1 MEEAVSAQIRQDHRT
16 GLLSYTISREISTS
30 QTKLTSWRYPIPE
43 PPNSSMN
50 SPTISRYSSGT
61 SDTGSSPGT
70 RVDQHVYENHLPMQP
85 RDPKLQL
92 YFHRMEKKLRTCHP
106 TAIHTEAVNLARDIL
121 DKPADAGSSI
131 RSVAETIV
139 KAGYR
144 KVEYSRSCAL
154 IAHEIFC
161 QLQST
166 SHGTSISF
174 RDSLISAVMEV
185 FDGYYFKVNACASG
199 YLSSI

>member
-1 MEEAVSAQIRQDHRT
+1 MGEAVSAQIRQDYMS
-16 GLLSYTISREISTS
+16 GLLCYTVSRGISTS
-30 QTKLTSWRYPIPE
+30 QTKLTSWRPPIPE
-43 PPNSSMN
+43 PPNSLMN
-50 SPTISRYSSGT
+50 SPTISRYSSDT

-70 RVDQHVYENHLPMQP
+70 PVDQHVYENNLPMQ
-85 RDPKLQL
+85 RKDPKLQL
-92 YFHRMEKKLRTCHP
+92 HFLQMEKKLRTCHP
-106 TAIHTEAVNLARDIL
+106 TTIHTEAVNLARDIL

-139 KAGYR
+139 KAGCQ

-166 SHGTSISF
+166 LHGTSIWF
-174 RDSLISAVMEV
+174 RDSLISAVMKV
-185 FDGYYFKVNACASG
+185 FDGHYLQVNACASG